1 MRYYHPKGSKTPRNV
16 YMQVKYKL
24 KDYER
29 LQSERADLLLSSP
42 PPADGM
48 PRGTDM
54 SDRTARAAQRLAA
67 IDATLEAIDK
77 AALEIQAEYADRV
90 SGPLDAVRAYWSYGY
105 FNYMHRRTSP
115 QDEGPSVR
123 TWARSKDLFT
133 YLIAKR
139 LHLV

>member
-1 MRYYHPKGSKTPRNV
+1 MHYFRGSKIMHDDSGDYLQVTTSNGEKKV
-16 YMQVKYKL
+16 YFKGGGK
-24 KDYER
+24 
-29 LQSERADLLLSSP
+29 
-42 PPADGM
+42 
-48 PRGTDM
+48 
-54 SDRTARAAQRLAA
+54 
-67 IDATLEAIDK
+67 
-77 AALEIQAEYADRV
+77 ADRV

-123 TWARSKDLFT
+123 TWARFKDLFT